1 MNCDDIKEN
10 ITLYIDNELEADEM
24 ILIKNHIEHCDSCKK
39 EYEEYKKL
47 IDILHNLT
55 DEEPPKGYCKRL
67 HEKLLKTKLQEK
79 SSFRFKLMK
88 YGSIAAAFV
97 LVISA
102 VYVASLGNGLRG
114 GMSKN
119 QSYDMAPSEAPSTA
133 ESKDGSYAGNEEYKI
148 SVENEVADTNRSD
161 NSQIMGLA
169 KIADTREMKII
180 KAGSIITQT
189 ESYDLFIND
198 LIAKVELLGGYIEQ
212 NDTNVRSVY
221 GDRELKYGN
230 IKIRVPQ
237 DKFYEFVTFLEKN
250 SKINQKNITE
260 TDVTKEYYD
269 KDNQVKNL
277 EIQENQLRELFGKAQ
292 TVQDMLQIEN
302 ELRRIRTEIDSLN
315 MSLSDIDDR
324 ASMSTVTIEVNEVLK
339 ANLTLSNRG
348 SVWDRA
354 RDGFINTVNGIVELG
369 ENILVWI
376 VSLSPLVIPVMIIII
391 IILLFTKR
399 RLKK

>member
-119 QSYDMAPSEAPSTA
+119 QNYDMAPAEAPSTA
-133 ESKDGSYAGNEEYKI
+133 EESKSESYAGNENNKI
-148 SVENEVADTNRSD
+148 AEITADDNRSAD
-161 NSQIMGLA
+161 FQIMAQA
-169 KIADTREMKII
+169 KVADTREMKII

-189 ESYDLFIND
+189 ESYDLFIKD
-198 LIAKVELLGGYIEQ
+198 LIAKVEFLGGYIEQ
-212 NDTNVRSVY
+212 NDTNVRNVY

-237 DKFYEFVTFLEKN
+237 DKFYEFVTFLEEN

-269 KDNQVKNL
+269 KDNQIKNL

-339 ANLTLSNRG
+339 ANLTLSYRG
-348 SVWDRA
+348 SVWERA
-354 RDGFINTVNGIVELG
+354 RDGFINTVNGIVEFL

-376 VSLSPLVIPVMIIII
+376 VSLAPLLIPALIIII
-391 IILLFTKR
+391 IILFVRKR